1 MKLSMISA
9 MAQGR
14 VIGTGH
20 GGIPWHLP
28 RDIKHFRNYTRGKYL
43 LIGRHTFEEMQGWFS
58 DHFPIIL
65 TRQTDYTT
73 ELGSVA
79 HTMEGAMDQAR
90 ASGAG
95 ELVVCG
101 GAGLYHTALPYADE
115 LILTLIDTG
124 IEGTALFPDYE
135 NAAEWETLS
144 DEAFS
149 ADKDNNHAMRIVHL
163 RRLHPTAL
171 GTESGA

>member
-1 MKLSMISA
+1 
-9 MAQGR
+9 
-14 VIGTGH
+14 
-20 GGIPWHLP
+20 
-28 RDIKHFRNYTRGKYL
+28 
-43 LIGRHTFEEMQGWFS
+43 
-58 DHFPIIL
+58 
-65 TRQTDYTT
+65 
-73 ELGSVA
+73 
-79 HTMEGAMDQAR
+79 MDLAK

-101 GAGLYHTALPYADE
+101 GAGLYHSALPYADE
-115 LILTLIDTG
+115 LILTLIDAG

-135 NAAEWETLS
+135 NAAKWETLS

-171 GTESGA
+171 GAKEVLDGETR

>member
-1 MKLSMISA
+1 
-9 MAQGR
+9 
-14 VIGTGH
+14 
-20 GGIPWHLP
+20 
-28 RDIKHFRNYTRGKYL
+28 
-43 LIGRHTFEEMQGWFS
+43 
-58 DHFPIIL
+58 
-65 TRQTDYTT
+65 
-73 ELGSVA
+73 
-79 HTMEGAMDQAR
+79 MDLAR

-95 ELVVCG
+95 ELIVCG
-101 GAGLYHTALPYADE
+101 GAGLYHSALPYAHE
-115 LILTLIDTG
+115 LILTLIDAG

-171 GTESGA
+171 GTKSGA